1 MPKVFKSLAASLAA
15 ISLLSV
21 STAIEIHV
29 SPAGNDANAGSALQP
44 VATPQ
49 RAREL
54 VRGLITAGLGE
65 PVEVIFAAGT
75 YRMGAA
81 LELRPEDSG
90 TAAFPITWKSAA
102 GATVVLDGG
111 KPVTGTWTNG
121 GGGVW
126 YTDLAGTGLG
136 AGQWNFRQLFVNG
149 SLATRARFPNKSQA
163 NPFLYATG
171 GAFDHAIIAPALI
184 KTAWGTAADA
194 QINIVPQSRFFN
206 QWNTVTAVNPATG
219 RIDIA
224 DSERHR
230 TIDSGSWFWIEG
242 VQAELDEP
250 GEWFL
255 NPSSGRLHYM
265 PQPGVDPNTL
275 GIVAPFLNRIVNAK
289 GDVNANTHVKHVHF
303 DGLEFRHTSFS
314 LGHIEARVH
323 TDTAVMFENTLDC
336 SVRNCGFE
344 NIGGYA
350 LWLHLDSRRNV
361 FDRNTV
367 RHSGGGGVLMTGAR
381 LGYMDDTKIYTPG
394 EAAAKVAP
402 ILNEVTRNTVEH
414 CGRLRYYGG
423 GVHMDS
429 RPFPMSMA
437 PGNRIANNDFNDL
450 SRNGV
455 FAFRNQ
461 GGNVVEYNRIHNAM
475 QTTIDGGCIHFAT
488 MNHLNA
494 PNFILNNWLY
504 DIWGYEQKPDGNV
517 VRRLANGIFLDW
529 DTSNTTVRDNWI
541 YNSVSGSVKT
551 IWDNWNLVVLNNPS
565 SSSAITP
572 PFSADVGPGGTA
584 TNGIDLPNNK
594 LTGSVIHYT
603 QSENFTTTGTWTQES
618 ATGIAGLF
626 EFNFLT
632 GTAAVP
638 SQAVYTLPIPEEGNY
653 QISLLYKPGSDRA
666 SNAPIAIAH
675 ADGTANVTWN
685 MRQGSTHG
693 FAVEVGTWRFT
704 PGSANTVTLSTN
716 GTDGKVI
723 ADAVAFVK
731 IDGNSPPRASNVQV
745 AGSASV
751 GATLTGTYAY
761 SDAEGDAEGGSTF
774 QWYRSEDGIPDAGDA
789 HVGTTPAYTVQA
801 ADIGKCLIFQVTPG
815 ATAGV
820 SPGSPASSAPALVLD
835 RAKFVRNLASGTP
848 QRIVLYGTSLTANG
862 AWVSQLQGAVEAA
875 YPGLATW
882 INSGGSGQ
890 ASNWGVTNL
899 QTKVIDQDPDVVF
912 IEFSMNDAA
921 ETLNVS
927 RAQAIANL
935 TTMRNGIVA
944 AHPGCEIILQIM
956 NPADHQPGDTFN
968 IRANLALYQ
977 QDYRDFAAANGL
989 LCIDHAP
996 AFAALY
1002 DKGSPAYRVHVP
1014 DGVHPSANGWSL
1026 FMTPVLLQ
1034 AIGVPVPA
1042 SVIPSIV
1049 IDNTTPAPA
1058 MVINGEW
1065 FPSSASGGFHGT
1077 NYLQDGNTGKGLKSA
1092 VFTPDIPQAGSYPVY
1107 LRWAADPNRAT
1118 HVPVTVNHSG
1128 GSNVITVNQR
1138 NSGAAWFKIGDFP
1151 FAAGT
1156 GGNVSIGTTGTN
1168 GYVIADAVGFGVG
1181 QSGPPEVRLRMD
1193 HARAAEPVGG
1203 GGAARK
1209 SRIIVWVSQPVTSGL
1224 TVNLSYPAASATAGA
1239 DYQSLP
1245 ASITIPA
1252 GKSSAA
1258 IDLVPLADRLG
1269 EPDETFRVAAAAGS
1283 GYILSSP
1290 VEANILIEN
1299 SSTFLI
1305 TEAFGGAAIALN
1317 GSPADS
1323 FSPLITAAGGS
1334 FTWVAASGFLQSGAA
1349 SGGNGSAHLN
1359 LGTFINSTKGKPE
1372 GKFKLSATLA
1382 PTTGSWFTLGFASQ
1396 NAPST
1401 LKNFTNTGSGVTT
1414 TGVATLIYRSQTG
1427 VAAPSANGELDMFG
1441 GTSNTNSVDGPDGNT
1456 GPRTVAITLDLTPAG
1471 GYNGTTH
1478 FGTVTWSD
1486 SALGTIGSFTYTS
1499 ARDFGSILISGANP
1513 FTGAITNLA
1522 LGQVLPVVAALT
1534 FESWIAGFSLDPADQ
1549 DFLDDPDQDG
1559 MANGIE
1565 HVFGTSPNAPSTG
1578 ISGVTSTASSLTFR
1592 HPLNP
1597 DLAEDVSYAY
1607 EWSSDLSDWRSGGEM
1622 NAGGTRVGIA
1632 PAPSDGNGM
1641 VSVVLSVTEGSAAK
1655 LFGRLSAQATP

>member
-1 MPKVFKSLAASLAA
+1 M
-15 ISLLSV
+15 
-21 STAIEIHV
+21 
-29 SPAGNDANAGSALQP
+29 
-44 VATPQ
+44 
-49 RAREL
+49 
-54 VRGLITAGLGE
+54 
-65 PVEVIFAAGT
+65 
-75 YRMGAA
+75 
-81 LELRPEDSG
+81 
-90 TAAFPITWKSAA
+90 
-102 GATVVLDGG
+102 
-111 KPVTGTWTNG
+111 
-121 GGGVW
+121 
-126 YTDLAGTGLG
+126 
-136 AGQWNFRQLFVNG
+136 
-149 SLATRARFPNKSQA
+149 
-163 NPFLYATG
+163 
-171 GAFDHAIIAPALI
+171 
-184 KTAWGTAADA
+184 
-194 QINIVPQSRFFN
+194 
-206 QWNTVTAVNPATG
+206 
-219 RIDIA
+219 
-224 DSERHR
+224 
-230 TIDSGSWFWIEG
+230 
-242 VQAELDEP
+242 
-250 GEWFL
+250 
-255 NPSSGRLHYM
+255 
-265 PQPGVDPNTL
+265 
-275 GIVAPFLNRIVNAK
+275 
-289 GDVNANTHVKHVHF
+289 
-303 DGLEFRHTSFS
+303 
-314 LGHIEARVH
+314 
-323 TDTAVMFENTLDC
+323 
-336 SVRNCGFE
+336 
-344 NIGGYA
+344 
-350 LWLHLDSRRNV
+350 
-361 FDRNTV
+361 
-367 RHSGGGGVLMTGAR
+367 
-381 LGYMDDTKIYTPG
+381 
-394 EAAAKVAP
+394 
-402 ILNEVTRNTVEH
+402 
-414 CGRLRYYGG
+414 
-423 GVHMDS
+423 
-429 RPFPMSMA
+429 
-437 PGNRIANNDFNDL
+437 
-450 SRNGV
+450 
-455 FAFRNQ
+455 
-461 GGNVVEYNRIHNAM
+461 
-475 QTTIDGGCIHFAT
+475 
-488 MNHLNA
+488 
-494 PNFILNNWLY
+494 
-504 DIWGYEQKPDGNV
+504 
-517 VRRLANGIFLDW
+517 
-529 DTSNTTVRDNWI
+529 
-541 YNSVSGSVKT
+541 
-551 IWDNWNLVVLNNPS
+551 
-565 SSSAITP
+565 
-572 PFSADVGPGGTA
+572 
-584 TNGIDLPNNK
+584 
-594 LTGSVIHYT
+594 IHYT
-603 QSENFTTTGTWTQES
+603 QSGNFSTTGTWAQES

-626 EFNFLT
+626 EFNFLA

-638 SQAVYTLPIPEEGNY
+638 SQAVYALPIPEEGNY
-653 QISLLYKPGSDRA
+653 QISLLYKPGSNRA

-685 MRQGSTHG
+685 MRQGATHG
-693 FAVEVGTWRFT
+693 FAVEVGIWRFT
-704 PGSANTVTLSTN
+704 PGGTNTVTLSTT

-731 IDGNSPPRASNVQV
+731 IDENLPPQAANVQV

-751 GATLTGTYAY
+751 GGTLTASYAFSDDDGDPEGATLLR
-761 SDAEGDAEGGSTF
+761 
-774 QWYRSEDGIPDAGDA
+774 WYRSEDGIPDAGDA

-815 ATAGV
+815 ASTGA
-820 SPGSPASSAPALVLD
+820 SPGSPASSAAALVRD
-835 RAKFVRNLASGTP
+835 QAKFVRQLASGTP

-875 YPGLATW
+875 YPSLATW

-890 ASNWGVTNL
+890 ASNWGVNNL

-935 TTMRNGIVA
+935 TTIRNAILA
-944 AHPGCEIILQIM
+944 AHPDCEIILQVM

-968 IRANLALYQ
+968 VRANLALYQ

-1034 AIGVPVPA
+1034 AIGLPVPA
-1042 SVIPSIV
+1042 SVIPATI
-1049 IDNTTPAPA
+1049 IDNTSTAPA

-1065 FPSSASGGFHGT
+1065 FASSASGGYHGT

-1092 VFTPDIPQAGSYPVY
+1092 VFTPAIAQAGSYPVY

-1118 HVPVTVNHSG
+1118 NVPLTVNHSG

-1156 GGNVSIGTTGTN
+1156 SGNVTIGTTGTN
-1168 GYVIADAVGFGVG
+1168 GYVIADAVGFGAG

-1193 HARAAEPVGG
+1193 NARVAEPVVG
-1203 GGAARK
+1203 GGAGRK
-1209 SRIIVWVSQPVTSGL
+1209 SRIIVWVPQPVTSAL
-1224 TVNLSYPAASATAGA
+1224 TVNLSYPAASATAGV
-1239 DYQSLP
+1239 DFLSLS

-1252 GKSSAA
+1252 GKNFAA
-1258 IDLVPLADRLG
+1258 IDLVLLADSLG
-1269 EPDETFRVAAAAGS
+1269 EPNETFRIAAAAGS
-1283 GYILSSP
+1283 GYVLSSP

-1305 TEAFGGAAIALN
+1305 TEAFGGTATALH
-1317 GSPADS
+1317 GSSADT

-1334 FTWVAASGFLQSGAA
+1334 PNWVAASGFLQSGAA

-1396 NAPST
+1396 NVPST

-1427 VAAPSANGELDMFG
+1427 VAAPSANGELDLFG

-1456 GPRTVAITLDLTPAG
+1456 GPRAVTITLDLTPGG
-1471 GYNGTTH
+1471 GYNGTNH

-1486 SALGTIGSFTYTS
+1486 SVLGTIGSFTYTS

-1522 LGQVLPVVAALT
+1522 LEQVLPAVAALT
-1534 FESWIAGFSLDPADQ
+1534 FESWIAGFSLDPVDQ

-1578 ISGVTSTASSLTFR
+1578 ISGVTPTASSLTFR

-1597 DLAEDVSYAY
+1597 DLAENVSYAY
-1607 EWSSDLSDWRSGGEM
+1607 EWSTDLAEWRSAGEA

-1632 PAPSDGNGM
+1632 PSPPDGSGI
-1641 VSVVLSVTEGSAAK
+1641 VSVVHTLTGGSGVK
-1655 LFGRLSAQATP
+1655 LFSRLSAQTTP

>member
-1 MPKVFKSLAASLAA
+1 M
-15 ISLLSV
+15 
-21 STAIEIHV
+21 
-29 SPAGNDANAGSALQP
+29 
-44 VATPQ
+44 
-49 RAREL
+49 
-54 VRGLITAGLGE
+54 
-65 PVEVIFAAGT
+65 
-75 YRMGAA
+75 
-81 LELRPEDSG
+81 
-90 TAAFPITWKSAA
+90 
-102 GATVVLDGG
+102 
-111 KPVTGTWTNG
+111 
-121 GGGVW
+121 
-126 YTDLAGTGLG
+126 
-136 AGQWNFRQLFVNG
+136 
-149 SLATRARFPNKSQA
+149 
-163 NPFLYATG
+163 
-171 GAFDHAIIAPALI
+171 
-184 KTAWGTAADA
+184 
-194 QINIVPQSRFFN
+194 
-206 QWNTVTAVNPATG
+206 
-219 RIDIA
+219 
-224 DSERHR
+224 
-230 TIDSGSWFWIEG
+230 
-242 VQAELDEP
+242 
-250 GEWFL
+250 
-255 NPSSGRLHYM
+255 
-265 PQPGVDPNTL
+265 
-275 GIVAPFLNRIVNAK
+275 
-289 GDVNANTHVKHVHF
+289 
-303 DGLEFRHTSFS
+303 
-314 LGHIEARVH
+314 
-323 TDTAVMFENTLDC
+323 
-336 SVRNCGFE
+336 
-344 NIGGYA
+344 
-350 LWLHLDSRRNV
+350 
-361 FDRNTV
+361 
-367 RHSGGGGVLMTGAR
+367 
-381 LGYMDDTKIYTPG
+381 
-394 EAAAKVAP
+394 
-402 ILNEVTRNTVEH
+402 
-414 CGRLRYYGG
+414 
-423 GVHMDS
+423 
-429 RPFPMSMA
+429 
-437 PGNRIANNDFNDL
+437 
-450 SRNGV
+450 
-455 FAFRNQ
+455 
-461 GGNVVEYNRIHNAM
+461 
-475 QTTIDGGCIHFAT
+475 
-488 MNHLNA
+488 
-494 PNFILNNWLY
+494 
-504 DIWGYEQKPDGNV
+504 
-517 VRRLANGIFLDW
+517 
-529 DTSNTTVRDNWI
+529 
-541 YNSVSGSVKT
+541 
-551 IWDNWNLVVLNNPS
+551 
-565 SSSAITP
+565 
-572 PFSADVGPGGTA
+572 
-584 TNGIDLPNNK
+584 
-594 LTGSVIHYT
+594 IHYT
-603 QSENFTTTGTWTQES
+603 QSGNFSTTGTWAQES

-626 EFNFLT
+626 EFNFLA

-638 SQAVYTLPIPEEGNY
+638 SQAVYALPIPEEGNY
-653 QISLLYKPGSDRA
+653 QISLLYKPGSNRA

-693 FAVEVGTWRFT
+693 FAVEVGIWRFT
-704 PGSANTVTLSTN
+704 PGGTNTVTLSTT

-731 IDGNSPPRASNVQV
+731 IDENLPPQAANVQV

-751 GATLTGTYAY
+751 GGTLTASYAFSDDDGDPEGATLLR
-761 SDAEGDAEGGSTF
+761 
-774 QWYRSEDGIPDAGDA
+774 WYRSEDGIPDAGDA

-815 ATAGV
+815 ASTGA
-820 SPGSPASSAPALVLD
+820 SPGSPASSAAALVRD
-835 RAKFVRNLASGTP
+835 QAKFVRQLASGTP

-875 YPGLATW
+875 YPSLATW

-890 ASNWGVTNL
+890 ASNWGVNNL

-935 TTMRNGIVA
+935 TTIRNAILA
-944 AHPGCEIILQIM
+944 AHPDCEIILQVM

-968 IRANLALYQ
+968 VRANLALYQ

-1034 AIGVPVPA
+1034 AIGLPVPA
-1042 SVIPSIV
+1042 SVIPATI
-1049 IDNTTPAPA
+1049 IDKTSTAPA

-1065 FPSSASGGFHGT
+1065 FASSASGGYHGT

-1092 VFTPDIPQAGSYPVY
+1092 VFTPAIAQAGSYPVY

-1118 HVPVTVNHSG
+1118 NVPLTVNHSG

-1156 GGNVSIGTTGTN
+1156 SGNVTIGTTGTN
-1168 GYVIADAVGFGVG
+1168 GYVIADAVGFGAG

-1193 HARAAEPVGG
+1193 NARAAEPVVG
-1203 GGAARK
+1203 GGAGRK
-1209 SRIIVWVSQPVTSGL
+1209 SRIIVWVPQPVTSAL
-1224 TVNLSYPAASATAGA
+1224 TVNLSYPAASATAGV
-1239 DYQSLP
+1239 DFLSLS

-1252 GKSSAA
+1252 GKNFAA
-1258 IDLVPLADRLG
+1258 IDLVLLADSLG
-1269 EPDETFRVAAAAGS
+1269 EPNETFRIAAAAGS
-1283 GYILSSP
+1283 GYVLSSP

-1305 TEAFGGAAIALN
+1305 TEAFGGTATALH
-1317 GSPADS
+1317 GSSADT

-1334 FTWVAASGFLQSGAA
+1334 PNWVAASGFLQSGAA

-1396 NAPST
+1396 NVPST

-1427 VAAPSANGELDMFG
+1427 VAAPSANGELDLFG

-1456 GPRTVAITLDLTPAG
+1456 GPRAVTITLDLTPGG
-1471 GYNGTTH
+1471 GYNGTNH

-1486 SALGTIGSFTYTS
+1486 SVLGTIGSFTYTS

-1522 LGQVLPVVAALT
+1522 LEQVLPAVAALT
-1534 FESWIAGFSLDPADQ
+1534 FESWIAGFSLDPVDQ

-1578 ISGVTSTASSLTFR
+1578 ISGVTPTASSLTFR

-1597 DLAEDVSYAY
+1597 DLAENVSYAY
-1607 EWSSDLSDWRSGGEM
+1607 EWSTDLAEWRSAGEA

-1632 PAPSDGNGM
+1632 PSPPDGSGI
-1641 VSVVLSVTEGSAAK
+1641 VSVVHTLTGGSGVK
-1655 LFGRLSAQATP
+1655 LFSRLSAQTTP

>member
-1 MPKVFKSLAASLAA
+1 M
-15 ISLLSV
+15 
-21 STAIEIHV
+21 
-29 SPAGNDANAGSALQP
+29 
-44 VATPQ
+44 
-49 RAREL
+49 
-54 VRGLITAGLGE
+54 
-65 PVEVIFAAGT
+65 
-75 YRMGAA
+75 
-81 LELRPEDSG
+81 
-90 TAAFPITWKSAA
+90 
-102 GATVVLDGG
+102 
-111 KPVTGTWTNG
+111 
-121 GGGVW
+121 
-126 YTDLAGTGLG
+126 
-136 AGQWNFRQLFVNG
+136 
-149 SLATRARFPNKSQA
+149 
-163 NPFLYATG
+163 
-171 GAFDHAIIAPALI
+171 
-184 KTAWGTAADA
+184 
-194 QINIVPQSRFFN
+194 
-206 QWNTVTAVNPATG
+206 
-219 RIDIA
+219 
-224 DSERHR
+224 
-230 TIDSGSWFWIEG
+230 
-242 VQAELDEP
+242 
-250 GEWFL
+250 
-255 NPSSGRLHYM
+255 
-265 PQPGVDPNTL
+265 
-275 GIVAPFLNRIVNAK
+275 
-289 GDVNANTHVKHVHF
+289 
-303 DGLEFRHTSFS
+303 
-314 LGHIEARVH
+314 
-323 TDTAVMFENTLDC
+323 
-336 SVRNCGFE
+336 
-344 NIGGYA
+344 
-350 LWLHLDSRRNV
+350 
-361 FDRNTV
+361 
-367 RHSGGGGVLMTGAR
+367 
-381 LGYMDDTKIYTPG
+381 
-394 EAAAKVAP
+394 
-402 ILNEVTRNTVEH
+402 
-414 CGRLRYYGG
+414 
-423 GVHMDS
+423 
-429 RPFPMSMA
+429 
-437 PGNRIANNDFNDL
+437 
-450 SRNGV
+450 
-455 FAFRNQ
+455 
-461 GGNVVEYNRIHNAM
+461 
-475 QTTIDGGCIHFAT
+475 
-488 MNHLNA
+488 
-494 PNFILNNWLY
+494 
-504 DIWGYEQKPDGNV
+504 
-517 VRRLANGIFLDW
+517 
-529 DTSNTTVRDNWI
+529 
-541 YNSVSGSVKT
+541 
-551 IWDNWNLVVLNNPS
+551 
-565 SSSAITP
+565 
-572 PFSADVGPGGTA
+572 
-584 TNGIDLPNNK
+584 
-594 LTGSVIHYT
+594 IHYT
-603 QSENFTTTGTWTQES
+603 QSGNFSTTGTWAQES

-626 EFNFLT
+626 EFNFLA

-638 SQAVYTLPIPEEGNY
+638 SQAVYALPIPEEGNY
-653 QISLLYKPGSDRA
+653 QISLLYKPGSNRA

-693 FAVEVGTWRFT
+693 FAVEVGIWRFT
-704 PGSANTVTLSTN
+704 PGGTNTVTLSTT

-731 IDGNSPPRASNVQV
+731 IDENLPPQAANVQV

-751 GATLTGTYAY
+751 GGTLTASYAFSDDDGDPEGATLLR
-761 SDAEGDAEGGSTF
+761 
-774 QWYRSEDGIPDAGDA
+774 WYRSEDGIPDAGDA

-815 ATAGV
+815 ASTGA
-820 SPGSPASSAPALVLD
+820 SPGSPASSAAALVRD
-835 RAKFVRNLASGTP
+835 QAKFVRQLASGTP

-875 YPGLATW
+875 YPSLATW

-890 ASNWGVTNL
+890 ASNWGVNNL

-935 TTMRNGIVA
+935 TTIRNAILA
-944 AHPGCEIILQIM
+944 AHPDCEIILQVM

-968 IRANLALYQ
+968 VRANLALYQ

-1034 AIGVPVPA
+1034 AIGLPVPA
-1042 SVIPSIV
+1042 SVIPATI
-1049 IDNTTPAPA
+1049 IDNTSTAPA

-1065 FPSSASGGFHGT
+1065 FASSASGGYHGT
-1077 NYLQDGNTGKGLKSA
+1077 NHLQDGNTGKGLKSA
-1092 VFTPDIPQAGSYPVY
+1092 VFTPAIAQAGSYPVY

-1118 HVPVTVNHSG
+1118 NVPLTVNHSG

-1156 GGNVSIGTTGTN
+1156 SGNVTIGTTGTN
-1168 GYVIADAVGFGVG
+1168 GYVIADAVGFGAG

-1193 HARAAEPVGG
+1193 NARAAEPVVG
-1203 GGAARK
+1203 GGAGRK
-1209 SRIIVWVSQPVTSGL
+1209 SRIIVWVPQPVTSAL
-1224 TVNLSYPAASATAGA
+1224 TVNLSYPAASATAGV
-1239 DYQSLP
+1239 DFLSLS

-1252 GKSSAA
+1252 GKNFAA
-1258 IDLVPLADRLG
+1258 IDLVLLADSLG
-1269 EPDETFRVAAAAGS
+1269 EPNETFRIAAAAGS
-1283 GYILSSP
+1283 GYVLSSP

-1305 TEAFGGAAIALN
+1305 TEAFGGTATALH
-1317 GSPADS
+1317 GSSADT

-1334 FTWVAASGFLQSGAA
+1334 PNWVAASGFLQSGAA

-1396 NAPST
+1396 NVPST

-1427 VAAPSANGELDMFG
+1427 VAAPSANGELDLFG

-1456 GPRTVAITLDLTPAG
+1456 GPRAVTITLDLTPGG
-1471 GYNGTTH
+1471 GYNGTNH

-1486 SALGTIGSFTYTS
+1486 SVLGTIGSFTYTS

-1522 LGQVLPVVAALT
+1522 LEQVLPAVAALT
-1534 FESWIAGFSLDPADQ
+1534 FESWIAGFSLDPVDQ

-1578 ISGVTSTASSLTFR
+1578 ISGVTPTASSLTFR

-1597 DLAEDVSYAY
+1597 DLAENVSYAY
-1607 EWSSDLSDWRSGGEM
+1607 EWSTDLAEWRSAGEA

-1632 PAPSDGNGM
+1632 PSPPDGSGI
-1641 VSVVLSVTEGSAAK
+1641 VSVVHTLTGGSGVK
-1655 LFGRLSAQATP
+1655 LFSRLSAQTTP